1 MRYSRRTFIRGP
13 GFGAWNTFLL
23 SSSLALAAVPGWSQT
38 FNSWVKPS
46 SGDWQD
52 QTASSL
58 ETLPAADQAI
68 LLTNAG
74 WKAVAIGADT
84 AESFPQSMN
93 VGSITVSSPQD
104 SYNVLLL
111 NYAGYG
117 TALQAGSVIIKTN
130 ALLTVLGSM
139 LSVTNS
145 GTTNAQLLV
154 DGTVNQGDYSAV
166 QATYLGL
173 GVRGASTG
181 GGVYNLT
188 NGLLTVHSAFA
199 AGPGG
204 QVNQFGGYMWAD
216 QFELFVGGYYYLYD
230 GDFGGDLF
238 LNGGNFIQLG
248 GLFNASLEDGG
259 FYTLAGGTFI
269 GGLSVPDTVIGYF
282 TQSGGTNQSPTL
294 NVGAPGAWGGFYTL
308 SDGLVTAGSA
318 LLADNG
324 EIDQSGGTLSVAGSF
339 RFNRSALRPG
349 VLNLHGGNFSARSMD
364 FNGGVVDQTG
374 GNAQI
379 GDLNLYGFHSSYTLD
394 GGLLTTTNL
403 VVTNADSTWFA
414 QNGGTNTVSGLLKVS
429 LQSPG
434 GDGYIMNGGT
444 LLAPVIQLENSGTFH
459 HYGGAVSGNSSLIL
473 AHGRWDAQPGTTELG
488 RVQLNV
494 GDSSDSMLGFPTIPC
509 VVKFADS
516 HTAAWAGQ
524 ATLVIAYWNGSP
536 SGGGQHQVIFGN
548 SAGALTAQQVSQIQF
563 RNPKGLNGTYPARL
577 LSTGEV
583 VPGTNTAVTLA
594 ASRQGEN
601 LVLSWPSGYMLQR
614 ATNVAG
620 PYQDILEA
628 TSPYTVNM
636 SLAPQQFYRLRLS
649 Q

>member
-1 MRYSRRTFIRGP
+1 
-13 GFGAWNTFLL
+13 
-23 SSSLALAAVPGWSQT
+23 
-38 FNSWVKPS
+38 
-46 SGDWQD
+46 
-52 QTASSL
+52 
-58 ETLPAADQAI
+58 LPAANQAI

-104 SYNVLLL
+104 SFNVLLL

-117 TALQAGSVIIKTN
+117 TALQAGSVVIKTN
-130 ALLTVLGSM
+130 AVLTVLGSM

-145 GTTNAQLLV
+145 GATNAQLLV
-154 DGTVNQGDYSAV
+154 DGTVNQGDYSSV

-204 QVNQFGGYMWAD
+204 QINQFGGYVWAD
-216 QFELFVGGYYYLYD
+216 QLELFVGGYYYLYD

-238 LNGGNFIQLG
+238 LNGGDFIQLG
-248 GLFNASLEDGG
+248 GLFNASLEDVG

-269 GGLSVPDTVIGYF
+269 GGLSVPGDVIGYF

-294 NVGAPGAWGGFYTL
+294 TVGAPGAWGGFYTL
-308 SDGLVTAGSA
+308 SGGLVTAHSA
-318 LLADNG
+318 LLTDNG
-324 EIDQSGGTLSVAGSF
+324 ELDQSGGTLSVDGSF
-339 RFNRSALRPG
+339 RFTGEFYSPSYFAEG

-364 FNGGVVDQTG
+364 FDGGVVDQTG

-394 GGLLTTTNL
+394 GGLLTVSNL
-403 VVTNADSTWFA
+403 VVTNADSTRFT
-414 QNGGTNTVSGLLKVS
+414 QNAGTNTVSGLLKMS

-434 GDGYIMNGGT
+434 GDGYTMNGGT
-444 LLAPVIQLENSGTFH
+444 LISPVIQLENSGTFH

-494 GDSSDSMLGFPTIPC
+494 GDSSDSMLGFPTIAC

-524 ATLVIAYWNGSP
+524 ATLVIAYWNGAP
-536 SGGGQHQVIFGN
+536 SGGGQHQLIFGN

-563 RNPKGLNGTYPARL
+563 RNPNGLNGTYPARL
-577 LSTGEV
+577 LSTGEI
-583 VPGTNTAVTLA
+583 VPGSNTGATLA

-620 PYQDILEA
+620 PYQDILAA
-628 TSPYTVNM
+628 TSPYTNNM
-636 SLAPQQFYRLRLS
+636 SLAAQQFFRLHLS